1 MPTVLAL
8 LLVERGLE
16 SGSTQDFCQS
26 LEEAGPEIR
35 ACVDAC
41 NYIANATREQN
52 DFSSVS
58 WSWGERDLHGG
69 HWGQPSPFLCRWQES
84 EEWMMVGQ
92 VIDRVCFFIMASL
105 FVCGTVGIFLVAH
118 FNQAPALPFA
128 GDPKLYLPQ

>member
-1 MPTVLAL
+1 MLVPAVLAL
-8 LLVERGLE
+8 LLVGRGLE

-58 WSWGERDLHGG
+58 QGWVERDLHGG
-69 HWGQPSPFLCRWQES
+69 
-84 EEWMMVGQ
+84 
-92 VIDRVCFFIMASL
+92 
-105 FVCGTVGIFLVAH
+105 
-118 FNQAPALPFA
+118 
-128 GDPKLYLPQ
+128 